1 MTYNQIFKQRF
12 LNRQTAIK
20 LALASQAE
28 ILGVRGRQF
37 GVPVIVKP

>member
-1 MTYNQIFKQRF
+1 MSSKQRF

-20 LALASQAE
+20 LALGPPPE

-37 GVPVIVKP
+37 GVPSVVKP